1 MNKKKLLVV
10 SFIVIAIATLT
21 NCSKMIP
28 KMINP
33 ENGLCGPVGL
43 SNAQS
48 VLFAQGNDQFFA
60 VRTGATGLGP
70 YFVSTGC
77 GNCHASDNRGHPFTI
92 LTRFGQAD
100 TFGNKF
106 LTMGGPQLQN
116 ANLPGFTPQQIP
128 PGATSSQFIAPI
140 TAGVGFLEAV
150 PDSEIIA
157 LAAANVNDPN
167 GVRGH
172 PNYGTLPAYVT
183 PFANAIPR
191 ADGKYICRFGR
202 KAATYNLEAQVAN
215 AYNHDMGITSTL
227 MPNNPYNYLDQTLPA
242 TPAAP
247 EVDDNDFNSVVFYVR
262 CVQTPIQRNAT
273 DPTVM
278 HGNDVF
284 TRIGCE
290 TCHQQTLTTGY
301 SPIASLSFQT
311 INPFTDLL
319 VHDMG
324 PGLDDHYTEG
334 SAQTSEWRTTPL
346 WGLGLAGNVQGGN
359 VYLMHD
365 GRAHSIAQAIQM
377 HGGEA
382 AVSAA
387 NFNALSSGD
396 RAALLTFL
404 QSL

>member
-1 MNKKKLLVV
+1 M
-10 SFIVIAIATLT
+10 
-21 NCSKMIP
+21 
-28 KMINP
+28 
-33 ENGLCGPVGL
+33 
-43 SNAQS
+43 
-48 VLFAQGNDQFFA
+48 
-60 VRTGATGLGP
+60 
-70 YFVSTGC
+70 
-77 GNCHASDNRGHPFTI
+77 
-92 LTRFGQAD
+92 
-100 TFGNKF
+100 
-106 LTMGGPQLQN
+106 
-116 ANLPGFTPQQIP
+116 
-128 PGATSSQFIAPI
+128 
-140 TAGVGFLEAV
+140 
-150 PDSEIIA
+150 
-157 LAAANVNDPN
+157 
-167 GVRGH
+167 
-172 PNYGTLPAYVT
+172 
-183 PFANAIPR
+183 
-191 ADGKYICRFGR
+191 
-202 KAATYNLEAQVAN
+202 
-215 AYNHDMGITSTL
+215 
-227 MPNNPYNYLDQTLPA
+227 
-242 TPAAP
+242 P
-247 EVDDNDFNSVVFYVR
+247 EVSNDDFNSVVFYVR